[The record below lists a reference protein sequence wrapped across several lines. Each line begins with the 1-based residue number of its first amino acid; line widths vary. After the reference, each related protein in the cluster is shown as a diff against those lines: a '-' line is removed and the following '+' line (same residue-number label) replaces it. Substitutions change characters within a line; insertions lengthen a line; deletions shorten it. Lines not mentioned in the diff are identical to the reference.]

1 LVSVVNPVLEKR
13 LTPTLVVDFR
23 SAFLER
29 RKRLARVLTSAIPEM
44 KFERILPLTLHL
56 FVHVPGLWPFCQPY
70 SGFEENVG
78 KPQFA
83 QLNLDFQVEI
93 QAFLRMLLPA
103 ALE

>member
-29 RKRLARVLTSAIPEM
+29 RKRLARVLTSGIPEM

-78 KPQFA
+78 KTPIRSA
-83 QLNLDFQVEI
+83 
-93 QAFLRMLLPA
+93 
-103 ALE
+103 